1 MARNQSVF
9 TVGDRVQLKNAKG
22 KPFTFVLEKG
32 GVSHSHKGVM
42 QHDNIIGK
50 PYASLVENEK
60 GEQYIAMRP
69 KYADTALALK
79 RGAAIIYPKDAA
91 QICLEADIKA
101 GDRVLECGL
110 GSGSLASYI
119 LQILG
124 ETGELISFEKEE
136 KFAKIAVENVGERKN
151 WKVIVDPLPKEKDS
165 SADSGPF
172 SEGGSSLEDGSS
184 LDDGSFLEG
193 GSSLGGEFFLK
204 YKNYFS
210 SAVFDMLDPW
220 NYLSTAYFALQ
231 PGGILVCYITT
242 VTQLSRLTEKI
253 REANC
258 WSDPDSF
265 EIIRRPWHIEG
276 LAVRPVHSM
285 IGHTGFILCT
295 RALAQGSHP
304 LKKKNKKQIADVDEK

>member
-1 MARNQSVF
+1 MSKNQSTF
-9 TVGDRVQLKNAKG
+9 AAGDRVQLKNAKG
-22 KPFTFVLEKG
+22 KPFTIVLEKG

-50 PYASLVENEK
+50 PYSSRVENEK
-60 GEQYIAMRP
+60 GEEYIAMQP
-69 KYADTALALK
+69 KYADQALALK

-91 QICLEADIKA
+91 QICLEADIKP
-101 GDRVLECGL
+101 GDKILECGL

-136 KFAKIAVENVGERKN
+136 KFAKIAIENVGERKN
-151 WKVIVDPLPKEKDS
+151 WKVINDSLPSKTNS
-165 SADSGPF
+165 SDKSK
-172 SEGGSSLEDGSS
+172 
-184 LDDGSFLEG
+184 
-193 GSSLGGEFFLK
+193 EFFLEH
-204 YKNYFS
+204 KNSFT
-210 SAVFDMLDPW
+210 SAVYDMLDPW
-220 NYLSTAYFALQ
+220 NFLDTAYWVLQ

-258 WSDPDSF
+258 WSDPESF
-265 EIIRRPWHIEG
+265 EIIRRPWHVEG

-295 RALAQGSHP
+295 RALAEGSHP
-304 LKKKNKKQIADVDEK
+304 LKNKNKKEIRDVDES